1 MTNYDR
7 INAPRFKA
15 GKQNGYLCS
24 MCGQYTSL
32 SDSCSC
38 RGYNL
43 VCDHCSWKMS
53 SILDT
58 HNIIKMIHDKGKLTE
73 EEENCND

>member
-7 INAPRFKA
+7 INVPRFKA

-24 MCGQYTSL
+24 MCGQYTTL
-32 SDSCSC
+32 NESCSHK
-38 RGYNL
+38 GYNL
-43 VCDHCSWKMS
+43 VCTRCCWKMS

-58 HNIIKMIHDKGKLTE
+58 RNILELLQIKGKLTE
-73 EEENCND
+73 EENFND